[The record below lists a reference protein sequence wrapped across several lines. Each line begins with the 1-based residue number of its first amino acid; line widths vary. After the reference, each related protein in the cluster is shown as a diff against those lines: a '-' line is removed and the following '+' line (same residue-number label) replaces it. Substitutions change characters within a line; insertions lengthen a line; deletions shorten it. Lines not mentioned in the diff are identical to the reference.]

1 MPARTGEAE
10 WKGDLQSGGGE
21 VALGSGAFSGSYSFK
36 SRFEDEQGSA
46 GTNPEELIAAA
57 HAACYSMALS
67 NALSNA
73 GHTPDRVHTVA
84 TVRLERGDGGF
95 AITSIELRT
104 EAEVPGID
112 AETFRS
118 EAETAKAN
126 CPVSK
131 ALAAVEITLEA
142 KLLSS

>member
-1 MPARTGEAE
+1 MPSRTGEAE
-10 WKGDLQSGGGE
+10 WKGDLIGGGGE
-21 VALGSGAFSGSYSFK
+21 VSLGSGAFRGAYSFK
-36 SRFEDEQGSA
+36 SRFEDESGSA

-67 NALSNA
+67 NGLASG
-73 GHTPDRVHTVA
+73 GHTANRVHTVA
-84 TVRLERGDGGF
+84 TVHLVKSDAGF
-95 AITSIELRT
+95 GISGIDLRC

-112 AETFRS
+112 AEAFQR
-118 EAETAKAN
+118 EAESAKAN

-142 KLLSS
+142 TLL